1 MKGMKMKQ
9 ESNFIVYKATN
20 LETNEVYIGSTTS
33 TLDTR
38 KKDHIQKANKG
49 NGHFFQEAIGT
60 YGPEAFQWEEIDTA
74 SSINELAEKEREY
87 IFKYNSKEEGYNCDS
102 GGGFKKSIYQY
113 SLDGNLVAEY
123 ESLSCAANAVNAG
136 KKAISNTCLG
146 YNNSC
151 KGYYW
156 SYLCKDE
163 FKVQDKR
170 KKEVFQYDL
179 EGNLLA
185 KYISASEASRKT
197 GVSKSCITKCC
208 RGERK
213 SSNNFIWRYTS

>member
-1 MKGMKMKQ
+1 MKMEKTKQ
-9 ESNFIVYKATN
+9 ENNFLIYKATN
-20 LETNEVYIGSTTS
+20 ISNNQVYIGSTTS

-49 NGHFFQEAIGT
+49 SGHYFQEAIGT

-87 IFKYNSKEEGYNCDS
+87 IVKYNSKEEGYNGDC
-102 GGGFKKSIYQY
+102 GGGLKKSVYQY
-113 SLDGNLVAEY
+113 SLDGSLITEY
-123 ESLSCAANAVNAG
+123 ESLSSAAMAVNAD
-136 KKAISNTCLG
+136 KRTISSTCLG
-146 YNNSC
+146 YSKTC

-163 FKVQDKR
+163 FKVPDNR
-170 KKEVFQYDL
+170 KKEVSQYDL

-185 KYISASEASRKT
+185 KYVSASEASRKT

-213 SSNNFIWRYTS
+213 SSSNFIWKYNT